1 MEISV
6 VGNVN
11 VDLSAF
17 ISESGNSEENRIR
30 EMMFS
35 IGGSA
40 ANTAIMLNR
49 LRKNVCLQGAV
60 GKDQFGEMAIEA
72 LKREGVNTEHLS
84 RLEGKTGFCF
94 SAVSADG
101 QRHLFTYRGVNES
114 DYSIDESSDF
124 YHFGGIRP
132 DQIERLFKN
141 LRKPRF
147 SYNPGGIVTFE
158 RGPQV
163 AEIAARSEILF
174 VNESE
179 WRHLERLM
187 TVKPLIVVTL
197 GAEGARIENGP
208 LVDAFEVKVLDTTGA
223 GDAFNAGFL
232 HGYLADRKVSN
243 CLQIG
248 NLLAALVVSRPGAS
262 PVFLYNDVQR
272 IASIYNVQLPSVQ

>member
-1 MEISV
+1 MKISV

-11 VDLSAF
+11 IDLSAF
-17 ISESGNSEENRIR
+17 IRESVNSEENRIR

-60 GKDQFGEMAIEA
+60 GTDQFGEMAIEA

-84 RLEGKTGFCF
+84 KLEGKTGFCF

-101 QRHLFTYRGVNES
+101 QRHLFTYRGVNEA
-114 DYSIDESSDF
+114 DYSIDKSSDF
-124 YHFGGIRP
+124 YHFGGIGP

-141 LRKPRF
+141 LRSPRF
-147 SYNPGGIVTFE
+147 SYNPRRNRDF
-158 RGPQV
+158 R
-163 AEIAARSEILF
+163 AETETTSKSLRRRILAF

-179 WRHLERLM
+179 WRHLERFM
-187 TVKPLIVVTL
+187 TVRPLIVVT
-197 GAEGARIENGP
+197 GAEGSRIENGP
-208 LVDAFEVKVLDTTGA
+208 LVDAFDEGNRYDGS
-223 GDAFNAGFL
+223 GDAFNTSFL
-232 HGYLADRKVSN
+232 HGYLAQREVSN

-262 PVFLYNDVQR
+262 PTFSTMMYK
-272 IASIYNVQLPSVQ
+272 I

>member
-11 VDLSAF
+11 IDLSAF
-17 ISESGNSEENRIR
+17 ISHSGNSEENRVR

-49 LRKNVCLQGAV
+49 LRKNVYLQGAV

-72 LKREGVNTEHLS
+72 LKREGVNTEHIS

-101 QRHLFTYRGVNES
+101 QRHLFTYRGVNEA

-132 DQIERLFKN
+132 DQIERQFKN
-141 LRKPRF
+141 LRMPRF

-179 WRHLERLM
+179 WRHLEKMM

-208 LVDAFEVKVLDTTGA
+208 LVDAYEVKVLDTTGA

-232 HGYLADRKVSN
+232 HGYLADRKGSN

-262 PVFLYNDVQR
+262 PTFLYNEVQSL
-272 IASIYNVQLPSVQ
+272 ASIYKVQLPSYE